1 MLTEEPKRYPDRPSH
16 YAREDEVRAVGLP
29 FEVLLE
35 EGQVVR
41 VLSPTGSPF
50 VLLVDHQGTILYEG
64 GLESVEWWDTLA
76 AATG

>member
-1 MLTEEPKRYPDRPSH
+1 M
-16 YAREDEVRAVGLP
+16 RALGLP

-35 EGQVVR
+35 EGEVVGA
-41 VLSPTGSPF
+41 LSPTGSPF
-50 VLLVDHQGTILYEG
+50 VLLLDHQGTIVYEG